1 MPFTIRPYHRFPAS
15 NSQALPTALLAFL
28 ILVPAAAAQGVGDF
42 LYGDLRAEIA
52 DLRAKLARCDGPP
65 NLALTSDNCRAR
77 TLVQAKLNQLLK
89 MGVMMGDP
97 DVAGAPRAP
106 AIMPT
111 DSTDYE
117 SELSFLWPK
126 VQAEMRDAYVVSEA
140 RAKYTIIAHCKAM
153 KDLGYLGSML
163 TGDELKARMGAG
175 SIKTRADVNACIKEY
190 DAKEIP
196 VNRKAAIEYC
206 LQSNN
211 WLTSGKGRIPF
222 DDCMNRHD
230 MMQAMCK
237 QELELR
243 YEYMM
248 RSPGIPRAPQT
259 CPGVQPNAREMQA
272 ILSAPAAGT
281 MAELPAKFLAPPPD
295 VSIPLTAPPVAI
307 PAGTVLETTL
317 LFRGV
322 NVTSVEQGDIPAARL
337 DAPLAV
343 GGQVILTAGTFIFLK
358 ARIIGPGTP
367 PNSVQ
372 IGHTTTSARLADQKR
387 MELKS
392 DELMFTI
399 LRQPPSPFV
408 RQPPA
413 LAGFGVAI
421 PSDTKL
427 RFTLNP

>member
-1 MPFTIRPYHRFPAS
+1 MKSVRSVLTI
-15 NSQALPTALLAFL
+15 LVFL
-28 ILVPAAAAQGVGDF
+28 ILVTAAAAQGVGDF
-42 LYGDLRAEIA
+42 LFGNLRAEIA
-52 DLRAKLARCDGPP
+52 DLRSQLARCGGPP
-65 NLALTSDNCRAR
+65 ACPERAL
-77 TLVQAKLNQLLK
+77 LQAKLNHLLK
-89 MGVMMGDP
+89 MGVMMGEFLGVGDP
-97 DVAGAPRAP
+97 DVAGTPPRPP

-111 DSTDYE
+111 DATDYM
-117 SELSFLWPK
+117 ST
-126 VQAEMRDAYVVSEA
+126 RTYVLEKTRMEGPDRVYIVSEN
-140 RAKYTIIAHCKAM
+140 RATLAIIDHCRTM
-153 KDLGYLGSML
+153 KDLDYLGTML
-163 TGDELKARMGAG
+163 TREEDAARRSPAG
-175 SIKTRADVNACIKEY
+175 RAKTKADVVACIGEHDPKE
-190 DAKEIP
+190 
-196 VNRKAAIEYC
+196 VSTNRKAAIEYC
-206 LQSNN
+206 LQANN
-211 WLTSGKGRIPF
+211 YLTSGKGRAPF
-222 DDCMNRHD
+222 DACMDRHD

-259 CPGVQPNAREMQA
+259 CPGVQPNAGEMKA
-272 ILSAPAAGT
+272 ILSAPAAST

-322 NVTSVEQGDIPAARL
+322 NVVSVEQGDIPAARL

-343 GGQVILTAGTFIFLK
+343 DGQVILTAGTFIFLK

-372 IGHTTTSARLADQKR
+372 IGLTTTSARLADEKR

-392 DELMFTI
+392 DELVFTI

-413 LAGFGVAI
+413 LAGFSAFI

-427 RFTLNP
+427 RFTLKP

>member
-1 MPFTIRPYHRFPAS
+1 
-15 NSQALPTALLAFL
+15 
-28 ILVPAAAAQGVGDF
+28 
-42 LYGDLRAEIA
+42 
-52 DLRAKLARCDGPP
+52 
-65 NLALTSDNCRAR
+65 
-77 TLVQAKLNQLLK
+77 
-89 MGVMMGDP
+89 
-97 DVAGAPRAP
+97 
-106 AIMPT
+106 
-111 DSTDYE
+111 
-117 SELSFLWPK
+117 
-126 VQAEMRDAYVVSEA
+126 
-140 RAKYTIIAHCKAM
+140 M
-153 KDLGYLGSML
+153 KDLDYLGTML
-163 TGDELKARMGAG
+163 TREEDAARRSPAG
-175 SIKTRADVNACIKEY
+175 QAKTKADVIACIGEY
-190 DAKEIP
+190 DAKDIGT
-196 VNRKAAIEYC
+196 NRKAAIEYC

-211 WLTSGKGRIPF
+211 WLTGNKGRAPF
-222 DDCMNRHD
+222 DACMDRHD

-272 ILSAPAAGT
+272 ILSASAAGT

-322 NVTSVEQGDIPAARL
+322 NVVSVEKGDMPTARL

-343 GGQVILTAGTFIFLK
+343 GGQVILTPGTFIFLK

-372 IGHTTTSARLADQKR
+372 IGLTTTSARLADEKR

-392 DELMFTI
+392 DELVFTI

-413 LAGFGVAI
+413 LAGFSAFI

-427 RFTLNP
+427 RFTLKP